1 MGVKLKQGFIV
12 REVAGE
18 QVLIPA
24 GMQSVDFTKM
34 LVLNDSA
41 LLLVSA
47 LMKDIFLSSEDL
59 TEELLQQYDVEP
71 EEAKTDVNE
80 LLATLEQLNM
90 LESE

>member
-1 MGVKLKQGFIV
+1 MEVKLKSGFII

-47 LMKDIFLSSEDL
+47 LMKDKYLSDK
-59 TEELLQQYDVEP
+59 EL
-71 EEAKTDVNE
+71 VNE
-80 LLATLEQLNM
+80 LLAQYNVEQDRAETDVKELLTILEQLNM
-90 LESE
+90 LESQ